1 VPARTREGETT
12 IMNPNHNPAAA
23 HQRRGSRRA
32 ARRWARSLARLAE
45 AGRQDGADAAAW
57 WQQYALG
64 GRTTGDVTATAARV
78 LAGLENLEPRVLDT
92 LPAAPFSDALI
103 EQVYTEHTSR
113 LAPVWRRLRPP
124 QRVAALD
131 AYRDAYENALHQQVA
146 AYCRQVLDT
155 DPADQAHTPTH
166 SGGSQRGGAR

>member
-12 IMNPNHNPAAA
+12 TMNPNHNPTVAGKS
-23 HQRRGSRRA
+23 RGSRRA
-32 ARRWARSLARLAE
+32 ARRWAKTLDRLSE
-45 AGRQDGADAAAW
+45 AGRQHGAAAAW

-78 LAGLENLEPRVLDT
+78 LSGLDNLEPRVLDT

-113 LAPVWRRLRPP
+113 LSTAWRRLRPS
-124 QRVAALD
+124 QRVATVD
-131 AYRDAYENALHQQVA
+131 AYRDAYESALHQQVA
-146 AYCRQVLDT
+146 TYCRQELDT
-155 DPADQAHTPTH
+155 EPAGTSRGLPA
-166 SGGSQRGGAR
+166 GSPAQQGGAR